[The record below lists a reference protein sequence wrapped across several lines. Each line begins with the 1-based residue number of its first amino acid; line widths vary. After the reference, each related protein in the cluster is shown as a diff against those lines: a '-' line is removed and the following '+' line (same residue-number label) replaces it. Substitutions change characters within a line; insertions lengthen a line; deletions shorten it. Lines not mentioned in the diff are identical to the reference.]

1 MRAQFFCLRASA
13 VMICVLAIRS
23 ESDTKN
29 TRCGTKR
36 SITGELCRNKSVEKQ
51 RLFRDERLWHDVR
64 YWNDDDTA
72 VAVMLLRRMTR
83 KQNGYMTA
91 RAQCAASRLPATW
104 KSKALNFPIQSG
116 HGAQGR
122 TANERHHHEQ
132 GNLSSNDDTCP
143 GKQTGGGFE
152 GETLALRAERES

>member
-1 MRAQFFCLRASA
+1 
-13 VMICVLAIRS
+13 
-23 ESDTKN
+23 
-29 TRCGTKR
+29 
-36 SITGELCRNKSVEKQ
+36 VEKQ

-91 RAQCAASRLPATW
+91 RAQCGAASRLPATW